1 MLYVLLYPLHDT
13 LSLFNVFR
21 YITFRTALATL
32 TALLISLALGSRLI
46 QHLRALQ
53 FGQQIRPE
61 GPLSH
66 QTKKGTPTMGGLL
79 ILIAVILPTLLWA
92 DPANPFVWIALIST
106 LLYGVIGFIDDYL
119 KITRKRSLGLTARQ
133 KFVAQFV
140 VAFGIGLVLV
150 WLAGQPD
157 GRYNTLLSIPF
168 FKRWTPD
175 LGWLFVP
182 WTMVVVVGA
191 ANAVNLTDGLDGLA
205 IGSSLIASA
214 TYAILA
220 YVAGHARVA
229 GYLDVPNVRGVGEL
243 AVLCG
248 ALVGAS
254 LGFLWFNCNPAQVF
268 MGDVGAMAIGGGLGT
283 IAILIKQEI
292 LLVFVGGLFV
302 VEALSVIVQV
312 ASFKMRGK
320 RVLRMAP
327 IHHHFELAGW
337 PEQKVVIRFWI
348 VALIFALLGL
358 STLKLR

>member
-1 MLYVLLYPLHDT
+1 MLFYLLYPLHDD
-13 LSLFNVFR
+13 LKILNVFR

-46 QHLRALQ
+46 DRLREFQ
-53 FGQQIRPE
+53 IGQQIRPE

-66 QTKKGTPTMGGLL
+66 QSKKGTPTMGGLL
-79 ILIAVILPTLLWA
+79 LLIAVILPSLLWA
-92 DPANPFVWIALIST
+92 DPANPFVWIVLIST
-106 LLYGVIGFIDDYL
+106 LLFGVIGFADDYL

-133 KFVAQFV
+133 KLVAQWT
-140 VAFGIGLVLV
+140 VALGIGLVLL
-150 WLAGQPD
+150 WLARD
-157 GRYNTLLSIPF
+157 GRYSTLLSIPF
-168 FKRWTPD
+168 FKKWTPD
-175 LGWLFVP
+175 LGVFFVP
-182 WTMVVVVGA
+182 WAMLVVVGA

-220 YVAGHARVA
+220 YVVGHAKVA

-243 AVLCG
+243 AVICG

-283 IAILIKQEI
+283 IAVVIKQEI

-302 VEALSVIVQV
+302 IEAASVILQV
-312 ASFKMRGK
+312 ASFKLRG
-320 RVLRMAP
+320 RRIFRMAP
-327 IHHHFELAGW
+327 IHHHFELGGW

-348 VALIFALLGL
+348 VAIIFALLGL

>member
-1 MLYVLLYPLHDT
+1 MLYALLFPLHDDVKI
-13 LSLFNVFR
+13 LNVFR

-46 QHLRALQ
+46 ERLREFQ
-53 FGQQIRPE
+53 IGQQIRPE

-92 DPANPFVWIALIST
+92 DPANPFVWIALMST
-106 LLYGVIGFIDDYL
+106 LLYGVIGFADDYL

-133 KFVAQFV
+133 KLAAQWCI
-140 VAFGIGLVLV
+140 ALAIGVVLV
-150 WLAGQPD
+150 WLARQGA
-157 GRYNTLLSIPF
+157 YSTILSIPF

-182 WTMVVVVGA
+182 WSMLVIVGA

-205 IGSSLIASA
+205 IGSSLIASG

-268 MGDVGAMAIGGGLGT
+268 MGDVGSMAIGGGLGT
-283 IAILIKQEI
+283 IAILIKQEL

-302 VEALSVIVQV
+302 IEAVSVILQV
-312 ASFKMRGK
+312 GSFKMRGK
-320 RVLRMAP
+320 RIFRMAP
-327 IHHHFELAGW
+327 IHHHFELSGW

-348 VALIFALLGL
+348 VAIIFALMGL

>member
-1 MLYVLLYPLHDT
+1 MLYALLYGLHEQVHV
-13 LSLFNVFR
+13 LNVFR
-21 YITFRTALATL
+21 YITFRTALSTL

-46 QHLRALQ
+46 TRLREFQ
-53 FGQQIRPE
+53 IGQQIRPE

-66 QTKKGTPTMGGLL
+66 QSKKGTPTMGGLL

-92 DPANPFVWIALIST
+92 DPSNPFVWIALIST
-106 LLYGVIGFIDDYL
+106 LLFGVIGFLDDYI

-133 KFVAQFV
+133 KFTAQWMVALA
-140 VAFGIGLVLV
+140 VALVFL
-150 WLAGQPD
+150 WLAQD
-157 GRYNTLLSIPF
+157 GRYSTIVSVPF
-168 FKRWTPD
+168 FKTWRPM
-175 LGWLFVP
+175 LGVWFVP
-182 WTMVVVVGA
+182 WAMLVIVGA

-205 IGSSLIASA
+205 IGSSLIASG

-220 YVAGHARVA
+220 YVAGNAKVA

-243 AVLCG
+243 AVICG

-254 LGFLWFNCNPAQVF
+254 LGFLWFNCNPAQIF

-283 IAILIKQEI
+283 IAIAIKQEV

-302 VEALSVIVQV
+302 VEAVSVILQV
-312 ASFKMRGK
+312 GSFKLRGK
-320 RVLRMAP
+320 RIFRMAP
-327 IHHHFELAGW
+327 IHHHFELGGW

-348 VALIFALLGL
+348 VALIFALMGL